1 MGSFKRH
8 GHVLPLEMYLEEGLP
23 LVCYMRK
30 QCYAEMVELPEQS
43 CHFFM
48 SWSNAAAPVPSL
60 KVCPDDHSLS
70 RTHGL
75 ELLALP
81 FQGACMQRCLGAMN
95 VIKGATPIYTICET
109 SNSGLE
115 HSVAHLLQ

>member
-23 LVCYMRK
+23 LVCYMRE
-30 QCYAEMVELPEQS
+30 QRYAEMVELPEQS

-60 KVCPDDHSLS
+60 KVRPAGHRCCGNPQRLWSAAAAF
-70 RTHGL
+70 T
-75 ELLALP
+75 LP
-81 FQGACMQRCLGAMN
+81 WSMHPR
-95 VIKGATPIYTICET
+95 VP
-109 SNSGLE
+109 
-115 HSVAHLLQ
+115 